1 MPVVEAEGLQ
11 KSFGDTHALTGLDLS
26 VERGT
31 VLGVLGP
38 NGAGKTTAVR
48 ILTTLLVP
56 DGGRAVIDGIDVV
69 KEPRRVRSRIGLT
82 GQYAAVDERLTAR
95 ENLELVGRFYR
106 MSGTQARKRA
116 VDLLGRFNLTDA
128 GDRVVGGFSGGMRR
142 RLDISMSLV
151 AEPVVLFLDEPT
163 TGLDPRSRVAM
174 WELID
179 ELVADGM
186 TTLLTTQYLDE
197 ADRLAHEIV
206 VIDHGHAIA
215 RGTADQLKDTVGGA
229 RAEITVAHDA
239 TIDDGVLLS
248 ALGGL
253 VARAGDS
260 VPPVVR
266 EGNQIVVPV
275 RPDTTAPQ
283 LVHALDAAQVTI
295 LDVSVERPTLDDVF
309 MTLTGHAAEDAVAD
323 TAADDTKGKKKRR
336 SADDTTGGQR

>member
-116 VDLLGRFNLTDA
+116 AELLGRFDLTDA

-229 RAEITVAHDA
+229 RAQITVAHDA
-239 TIDDGVLLS
+239 AIDDDVLFA

-253 VARAGDS
+253 VARSGGAA
-260 VPPVVR
+260 PPVVR
-266 EGNQIVVPV
+266 EGTQIAVPV

-283 LVHALDAAQVTI
+283 LVHALDAAGVAI
-295 LDVSVERPTLDDVF
+295 VDISVERPTLDDVF
-309 MTLTGHAAEDAVAD
+309 MTLTGHAAEDA
-323 TAADDTKGKKKRR
+323 AANDAAEKSKKGAKKR
-336 SADDTTGGQR
+336 SADATTGGQR

>member
-1 MPVVEAEGLQ
+1 MPVVIAEGLQ
-11 KSFGDTHALTGLDLS
+11 KHFGDTHALTGLDLS

-69 KEPRRVRSRIGLT
+69 AEPQRVRSRIGLT

-106 MSGTQARKRA
+106 MSGSTARARA
-116 VDLLGRFNLTDA
+116 TDLLSRFDLTDA
-128 GDRVVGGFSGGMRR
+128 ADRVVKGFSGGMRR

-174 WELID
+174 WEMI
-179 ELVADGM
+179 EQLVADGM
-186 TTLLTTQYLDE
+186 TTVLTTQYLDE
-197 ADRLAHEIV
+197 ADRLANEII

-215 RGTADQLKDTVGGA
+215 KGTADELKDTVGGA
-229 RAEITVAHDA
+229 RAEIILAHGSTVEIPA
-239 TIDDGVLLS
+239 VLT
-248 ALGGL
+248 ALGDL
-253 VARAGDS
+253 VGNASGAS
-260 VPPVVR
+260 R
-266 EGNQIVVPV
+266 EGSLITVPV
-275 RPDTTAPQ
+275 RPGTTAPR
-283 LVHALDAAQVTI
+283 LVHALDGIDIV
-295 LDVSVERPTLDDVF
+295 DVSVERPTLDDVF
-309 MTLTGHAAEDAVAD
+309 MTLTGHGADEPDPDLAA
-323 TAADDTKGKKKRR
+323 TARKGARR
-336 SADDTTGGQR
+336 